1 MEEID
6 KLRQDKAALISRVAS
21 LEQSLYWL
29 RKKVFGRMSEKNLPL
44 DPNQLFLF
52 SKEEM
57 SSMEISRM
65 EDEVRKSDE
74 EITRTIKVKEKPSR
88 KPLDTSSLPVE
99 VVDLYPEGT
108 TDGEGRLKDDFIEIG
123 KEESSRLERVPAKVY
138 ILKTV
143 RHKVIRKSDM
153 EKYPEERQI
162 LIHPLPLVPVSKC
175 MAGAS
180 VLTDIIIGKF
190 MYHLPFY
197 RLIQQ
202 YRESGIIISEST
214 MCGWYEMAVEK
225 LRLLYNLLKQKILS
239 SEYIQ
244 VDESI
249 IPVLDNEKHKAKKG
263 YEWCVRDGITGDVM
277 FHYDRGSRSGM
288 VARELLGCYRGTVQC
303 DGYAAYEQFE
313 RMKGITLVGCW
324 AHARRKYVDALEENR
339 TLATQAIHYIGKLY
353 KIESEAND
361 AGLTTVERKE
371 KRINEAYPLILE
383 FEKWLQDAYLRVLPK
398 SRMGKAIEY
407 TYTLLPRL
415 SRYVND
421 GRIEIDDNRIENAIR
436 PLALGRKNYL
446 FCGNDAS
453 AYRAAIVYSLIATCK
468 SAEVDPRIWMEDV
481 LSKIPYYERDDKNM
495 EELLP
500 RNWAKSHQNLFR
512 INTIS
517 SESTTNNTD
526 SELIHKICNVVYRML
541 TKQKYFLTD
550 FFILSAEKQPIKLS
564 WRNIEWLHYRY

>member
-1 MEEID
+1 MLTEEQEKALLEEID

-214 MCGWYEMAVEK
+214 MCGWYEMGWRNSGFCTTCSNRRYSPV
-225 LRLLYNLLKQKILS
+225 
-239 SEYIQ
+239 
-244 VDESI
+244 SI
-249 IPVLDNEKHKAKKG
+249 YKWTRVSFLCWTMRNIRRK
-263 YEWCVRDGITGDVM
+263 
-277 FHYDRGSRSGM
+277 RGMSG
-288 VARELLGCYRGTVQC
+288 AYATASRGTSCSIMTV
-303 DGYAAYEQFE
+303 AA
-313 RMKGITLVGCW
+313 V
-324 AHARRKYVDALEENR
+324 
-339 TLATQAIHYIGKLY
+339 
-353 KIESEAND
+353 
-361 AGLTTVERKE
+361 
-371 KRINEAYPLILE
+371 
-383 FEKWLQDAYLRVLPK
+383 
-398 SRMGKAIEY
+398 
-407 TYTLLPRL
+407 
-415 SRYVND
+415 
-421 GRIEIDDNRIENAIR
+421 
-436 PLALGRKNYL
+436 
-446 FCGNDAS
+446 
-453 AYRAAIVYSLIATCK
+453 RA
-468 SAEVDPRIWMEDV
+468 W
-481 LSKIPYYERDDKNM
+481 
-495 EELLP
+495 
-500 RNWAKSHQNLFR
+500 
-512 INTIS
+512 
-517 SESTTNNTD
+517 
-526 SELIHKICNVVYRML
+526 
-541 TKQKYFLTD
+541 
-550 FFILSAEKQPIKLS
+550 
-564 WRNIEWLHYRY
+564 

>member
-1 MEEID
+1 MLTEEQEKALLEEID

-162 LIHPLPLVPVSKC
+162 LIHPLPLVPVSN
-175 MAGAS
+175 
-180 VLTDIIIGKF
+180 
-190 MYHLPFY
+190 LPFY

-244 VDESI
+244 VDESV
-249 IPVLDNEKHKAKKG
+249 IPVLDNEKHKA
-263 YEWCVRDGITGDVM
+263 
-277 FHYDRGSRSGM
+277 
-288 VARELLGCYRGTVQC
+288 
-303 DGYAAYEQFE
+303 
-313 RMKGITLVGCW
+313 
-324 AHARRKYVDALEENR
+324 
-339 TLATQAIHYIGKLY
+339 
-353 KIESEAND
+353 
-361 AGLTTVERKE
+361 
-371 KRINEAYPLILE
+371 
-383 FEKWLQDAYLRVLPK
+383 
-398 SRMGKAIEY
+398 
-407 TYTLLPRL
+407 
-415 SRYVND
+415 
-421 GRIEIDDNRIENAIR
+421 
-436 PLALGRKNYL
+436 
-446 FCGNDAS
+446 
-453 AYRAAIVYSLIATCK
+453 
-468 SAEVDPRIWMEDV
+468 
-481 LSKIPYYERDDKNM
+481 
-495 EELLP
+495 
-500 RNWAKSHQNLFR
+500 
-512 INTIS
+512 
-517 SESTTNNTD
+517 
-526 SELIHKICNVVYRML
+526 
-541 TKQKYFLTD
+541 
-550 FFILSAEKQPIKLS
+550 
-564 WRNIEWLHYRY
+564 

>member
-1 MEEID
+1 MLTEEQEKALLEEID

-214 MCGWYEMAVEK
+214 CADGMKWRWRNSGFCTTCSNRRYSPV
-225 LRLLYNLLKQKILS
+225 
-239 SEYIQ
+239 
-244 VDESI
+244 SI
-249 IPVLDNEKHKAKKG
+249 YKWTRVSFLCWTMRNIRRK
-263 YEWCVRDGITGDVM
+263 
-277 FHYDRGSRSGM
+277 RGMSG
-288 VARELLGCYRGTVQC
+288 AYATASRGTSCSIMTV
-303 DGYAAYEQFE
+303 AA
-313 RMKGITLVGCW
+313 V
-324 AHARRKYVDALEENR
+324 
-339 TLATQAIHYIGKLY
+339 
-353 KIESEAND
+353 
-361 AGLTTVERKE
+361 
-371 KRINEAYPLILE
+371 
-383 FEKWLQDAYLRVLPK
+383 
-398 SRMGKAIEY
+398 
-407 TYTLLPRL
+407 
-415 SRYVND
+415 
-421 GRIEIDDNRIENAIR
+421 
-436 PLALGRKNYL
+436 
-446 FCGNDAS
+446 
-453 AYRAAIVYSLIATCK
+453 RA
-468 SAEVDPRIWMEDV
+468 W
-481 LSKIPYYERDDKNM
+481 
-495 EELLP
+495 
-500 RNWAKSHQNLFR
+500 
-512 INTIS
+512 
-517 SESTTNNTD
+517 
-526 SELIHKICNVVYRML
+526 
-541 TKQKYFLTD
+541 
-550 FFILSAEKQPIKLS
+550 
-564 WRNIEWLHYRY
+564 

>member
-1 MEEID
+1 MLTEEQEKALLEEID
-6 KLRQDKAALISRVAS
+6 KLRQDKAALISRVSS

-29 RKKVFGRMSEKNLPL
+29 RKKVFGRMSEKSLPL

-52 SKEEM
+52 SKEAM

-175 MAGAS
+175 MEGSS

-244 VDESI
+244 VDESV
-249 IPVLDNEKHKAKKG
+249 IPVLDNEKHKARKG

-288 VARELLGCYRGTVQC
+288 VARELLGCCRGIVQC

-313 RMKGITLVGCW
+313 QMKGITLVGCW
-324 AHARRKYVDALEENR
+324 AHVRRKYVDALEENR
-339 TLATQAIHYIGKLY
+339 TLATPAIHYIGRLY
-353 KIESEAND
+353 KVESDAGE
-361 AGLTTVERKE
+361 AGLTAEERKE
-371 KRINEAYPLILE
+371 KRIHESYPLILE

-407 TYTLLPRL
+407 TYALLPRL

-481 LSKIPYYERDDKNM
+481 LSKIPYYERDEKNM

-500 RNWAKSHQNLFR
+500 RNWAKSNQ
-512 INTIS
+512 TC
-517 SESTTNNTD
+517 SE
-526 SELIHKICNVVYRML
+526 
-541 TKQKYFLTD
+541 
-550 FFILSAEKQPIKLS
+550 
-564 WRNIEWLHYRY
+564 